1 LSFALGLVNIA
12 VSGMD
17 PKGAFRCGVGLSTA
31 TFQVSPKIAFDNVS
45 RTDIAIGGW
54 HWILAE
60 TSPSS
65 NATKGRKTM
74 VGGVPS
80 GADISKDLMHSAKRM
95 QFFGPIALWI
105 WGLVLGTLSIMAMP
119 LVSAQTVQTSPSDML
134 WSVLITFTIAM
145 ICVAYGMMLALMPES
160 RSGVVTLFIVYSTAV
175 VAPIFGAMMVD
186 VVWGS
191 TAGAIAVFAFLFL
204 SAPITYLASFGVR
217 SSERLLMETLDPPSK
232 DVPGVYRK
240 LLADLLVR
248 IMTCDTG
255 KINAKERHHFIQVM
269 HDMGMKQWMAQALI
283 RQLDDP
289 WQTWQ
294 DVVTEVIER
303 GEELGQSTPDHIL
316 MERLVA
322 AAKSDGVLNE
332 EERAFLEMVGH
343 QLGWTGDDV
352 EDALLL

>member
-1 LSFALGLVNIA
+1 
-12 VSGMD
+12 M
-17 PKGAFRCGVGLSTA
+17 
-31 TFQVSPKIAFDNVS
+31 
-45 RTDIAIGGW
+45 
-54 HWILAE
+54 
-60 TSPSS
+60 
-65 NATKGRKTM
+65 
-74 VGGVPS
+74 
-80 GADISKDLMHSAKRM
+80 
-95 QFFGPIALWI
+95 
-105 WGLVLGTLSIMAMP
+105 LGTLSIMAMP